1 MIEYL
6 DILKSVALFEQINDN
21 DLEALVSCLG
31 AKVSHYGKNRTIFMY
46 GENNSNF
53 GIILSGNVQIIKEDY
68 YGNRSILAG
77 LSKGMLFG
85 EVFAFAGIK
94 KLPVS
99 VITTTESNIL
109 LIDYRKLIS
118 PCSQACS
125 FHSILIYNMLHIVAS
140 KNILLSQK
148 IEVLSK
154 RTTREKLLA
163 YLQSEAQKSGNN
175 RFTILFN
182 RQELADYLSV
192 DRSAMSAELS
202 KLKKEG
208 YLKFNKNNFELLAKP
223 SLLIDANP
231 LNGIDG

>member
-1 MIEYL
+1 
-6 DILKSVALFEQINDN
+6 LFEHISDKELQ
-21 DLEALVSCLG
+21 ALIACLG
-31 AKVSHYGKNRTIFMY
+31 AKISHYGKNSTIFMY
-46 GENNSNF
+46 GEDTSNF

-68 YGNRSILAG
+68 YGNRSIVAG

-148 IEVLSK
+148 IEFLSK

-163 YLQSEAQKSGNN
+163 YLQSEAQKAGSSS
-175 RFTILFN
+175 FHILFN

-202 KLKKEG
+202 KLRKEG
-208 YLKFNKNNFELLAKP
+208 YLKFNKSNFELLSQP
-223 SLLIDANP
+223 
-231 LNGIDG
+231 